1 MANGFGQQLLG
12 EFRAGRELGRDI
24 RGIAQTGFTPQEQI
38 AEVTRKRQAFQ
49 DQAAE
54 ANVARF
60 LEEDN
65 LRSIGITALQLSNI
79 ADPRQQDEFVRR
91 KITELERTGGRGVTD
106 LREFLAIPDELRAQT
121 LLGAVQ
127 VARDAGALERAPQ
140 APTPAALKRFT
151 GFRPGTE
158 DPTTFVLDPSAPG
171 GFRDIGVEP
180 LPRQQPPE
188 QTQTV
193 TLPDGT
199 QVQLRTGPSEA
210 DLSRGA
216 KTGLQREVI
225 EETERIDRIDEIIE
239 NLEENPTALDFFS
252 RIEAGL
258 TDVQLQARGLLGD
271 VSPERLERRVVRDEI
286 VIPLRNEALLFRRA
300 ITGAAGAA
308 KEMAEILAAGLNET
322 TPFPILLNR
331 ARQIRDVLSRT
342 RFYKQKVLD
351 EGLGGSFLD
360 PNSGK
365 IRRMDE
371 LWALDRKARR
381 ASDKR
386 FRELRR
392 KNKDAPRSAIIAAM
406 VDEGLLDAN
415 GEVPTVE

>member
-38 AEVTRKRQAFQ
+38 AEATRKRQTFQ

-54 ANVARF
+54 VNVARF

-127 VARDAGALERAPQ
+127 VARDAGALERAPR
-140 APTPAALKRFT
+140 AATPAALRTFQGLSQTT
-151 GFRPGTE
+151 GE
-158 DPTTFVLDPSAPG
+158 PTTFQFDPRTG
-171 GFRDIGVEP
+171 ETRDIGIAP
-180 LPRQQPPE
+180 IPRQQPPE

-199 QVQLRTGPSEA
+199 VVEVRTGP
-210 DLSRGA
+210 
-216 KTGLQREVI
+216 TGLGRRAEGQLQTQVI
-225 EETERIDRIDEIIE
+225 EETERIARIDEIIE
-239 NLEENPTALDFFS
+239 NLEDNPTALDFVS
-252 RIEAGL
+252 RLEAGL
-258 TDVQLQARGLLGD
+258 TDIQLQARGFFGD
-271 VSPERLERRVVRDEI
+271 VSPKRLERRIVRDEI

-322 TPFPILLNR
+322 TPFPVLLNR
-331 ARQIRDVLSRT
+331 ARQIRDIISRT
-342 RFYKQKVLD
+342 SFYKQKVLE

-360 PNSGK
+360 PESGVT
-365 IRRMDE
+365 RRMNE
-371 LWALDRKARR
+371 LWSRDRKARR
-381 ASDKR
+381 LSDKR

-392 KNKDAPRSAIIAAM
+392 QNEDAPMSAIIAVM
-406 VDEGLLDAN
+406 VEEGLLDEN